1 MPKTKTP
8 ICPKCEAVTAWVRSM
23 PPSKG
28 FVTHCY
34 ECPKCTFIN
43 TIVELDPTRQAE
55 GWIRSE
61 LPPPHQ
67 IEPMRLITKKWTEDD
82 VARLSVLLEEGATL
96 LRAASALYRGT
107 SSVQKKRGSLAKV
120 LRAFVWYGRVFDR
133 HGPLS
138 QHRITRADRRPSS
151 TCPA

>member
-1 MPKTKTP
+1 
-8 ICPKCEAVTAWVRSM
+8 M

-61 LPPPHQ
+61 LPPHQ
-67 IEPMRLITKKWTEDD
+67 IEPMRLITKKWTEED

-96 LRAASALYRGT
+96 LRAASALNRGT
-107 SSVQKKRGSLAKV
+107 SSVQKKARELGKSFAGVRLVRAG
-120 LRAFVWYGRVFDR
+120 LR
-133 HGPLS
+133 S
-138 QHRITRADRRPSS
+138 TRALEPAPDRKGRSS
-151 TCPA
+151 S